1 MIEQKYEIN
10 IKQKDVKG
18 SSNSI
23 KLYSNY
29 IKCKLDKWF
38 NVHKQEYWLLLTCQF
53 CLNRGKESIQSPTEI
68 ICAHQQIA
76 LLFIQ
81 ENKRP
86 SIANMILKS
95 HQ

>member
-38 NVHKQEYWLLLTCQF
+38 NVHK
-53 CLNRGKESIQSPTEI
+53 
-68 ICAHQQIA
+68 
-76 LLFIQ
+76 
-81 ENKRP
+81 
-86 SIANMILKS
+86 
-95 HQ
+95 